1 MTLERA
7 IAGIFV
13 VVCLVYGYTAFV
25 VMEAGLLPFERN
37 MTFLPNVLPKWLSVL
52 GVVVGFVVLVQGGPG
67 AEGEPDPD
75 GINIRRLGQYN
86 LGQAVLL
93 LVLMVA
99 YALSLRPVGFLPAT
113 TLFLVLCAVTLGE
126 RRYVVLI
133 PVSVVSAFLIWY
145 LVQEMLGIFL
155 RPWPGFGW

>member
-7 IAGIFV
+7 IALIFV
-13 VVCLVYGYTAFV
+13 VVCLVYGYTSFV

-52 GVVVGFVVLVQGGPG
+52 GVIVGLAVLIQSRG
-67 AEGEPDPD
+67 APERETDPD
-75 GINIRRLGQYN
+75 DIDVRNLGQYK

-93 LVLMVA
+93 LTLMIT
-99 YALSLRPVGFLPAT
+99 YALSLRPVGFLTAT
-113 TLFLVLCAVTLGE
+113 TLFLMLGAFILGE
-126 RRYVVLI
+126 RRYVILI
-133 PVSVVSAFLIWY
+133 PVSALSAFLIWY

-155 RPWPGFGW
+155 RPWPWFV

>member
-37 MTFLPNVLPKWLSVL
+37 MTFLPNVLPKWLSVI
-52 GVVVGFVVLVQGGPG
+52 GAVVGAAVLVQSGPG
-67 AEGEPDPD
+67 ADAEVEPD
-75 GINIRRLGQYN
+75 GIDVRRLRQYK

-99 YALSLRPVGFLPAT
+99 YALLLRPVGFVATT
-113 TLFLVLCAVTLGE
+113 TLFLVLASAALGE
-126 RRYVVLI
+126 RRFAVLV
-133 PVSVVSAFLIWY
+133 PVSVLAAFLIWC
-145 LVQEMLGIFL
+145 LVQQVLGIFL
-155 RPWPGFGW
+155 RPWPWFV

>member
-7 IAGIFV
+7 IALIFV
-13 VVCLVYGYTAFV
+13 AVCLAYGYTAFV

-52 GVVVGFVVLVQGGPG
+52 GAVVGAAVLVQSRG
-67 AEGEPDPD
+67 APAREAEQDD
-75 GINIRRLGQYN
+75 IDVRNLGQYK

-93 LVLMVA
+93 LVLMTA
-99 YALSLRPVGFLPAT
+99 YALSLRPVGFLTAT
-113 TLFLVLCAVTLGE
+113 TLFLVLGAVILGE
-126 RRYVVLI
+126 RRYAVLV
-133 PVSVVSAFLIWY
+133 PVAVLSAFLIWY

-155 RPWPGFGW
+155 RPWPWFV

>member
-7 IAGIFV
+7 IALIFV
-13 VVCLVYGYTAFV
+13 AVCLAYGYTAFV

-52 GVVVGFVVLVQGGPG
+52 GAVVGAAVLVQSRG
-67 AEGEPDPD
+67 APEREAEQDD
-75 GINIRRLGQYN
+75 IDVRNLGQYK

-93 LVLMVA
+93 LVLMTA
-99 YALSLRPVGFLPAT
+99 YALSLRPVGFLTAT
-113 TLFLVLCAVTLGE
+113 TLFLVLGAVILGE
-126 RRYVVLI
+126 RRYAVLI
-133 PVSVVSAFLIWY
+133 PVAVLSAFLIWY

-155 RPWPGFGW
+155 RPWPWFV

>member
-25 VMEAGLLPFERN
+25 VMEAGLLPFELN

-52 GVVVGFVVLVQGGPG
+52 GVVVGVVVLIQSSPN
-67 AEGEPDPD
+67 ADKKTDPD
-75 GINIRRLGQYN
+75 GIDFRNLLQYK
-86 LGQAVLL
+86 LGQAILL

-99 YALSLRPVGFLPAT
+99 YALLLRPIGFVTAT
-113 TLFLVLCAVTLGE
+113 TLFLFLGAVTLGE
-126 RRYVVLI
+126 RRYVVLV
-133 PVSVVSAFLIWY
+133 PVAVLAAFLIWY
-145 LVQEMLGIFL
+145 LVQEVLGIFL
-155 RPWPGFGW
+155 RPWPWFF

>member
-37 MTFLPNVLPKWLSVL
+37 MTFLPNVLPKWLSIL
-52 GVVVGFVVLVQGGPG
+52 GVLVGMVVLIQSSPN
-67 AEGEPDPD
+67 ADKKTDPD
-75 GINIRRLGQYN
+75 GIDFRNLLQYK
-86 LGQAVLL
+86 LGQAILL

-99 YALSLRPVGFLPAT
+99 YALLLRPIGFVTAT
-113 TLFLVLCAVTLGE
+113 TLFLFLGAVTLGE
-126 RRYVVLI
+126 RRYVVLV
-133 PVSVVSAFLIWY
+133 PVAVLAAFLIWY
-145 LVQEMLGIFL
+145 LVQEVLGIFL
-155 RPWPGFGW
+155 RPWPWFF

>member
-7 IAGIFV
+7 IALIFV
-13 VVCLVYGYTAFV
+13 AVCLAYGYTAFV

-52 GVVVGFVVLVQGGPG
+52 GVIVGLAVIVRSG
-67 AEGEPDPD
+67 ATPARETEQDD
-75 GINIRRLGQYN
+75 IDVRNLRQYK

-93 LVLMVA
+93 LVLMTA
-99 YALSLRPVGFLPAT
+99 YALSLRPVGFLTAT
-113 TLFLVLCAVTLGE
+113 TLFLVLGAFILGE
-126 RRYVVLI
+126 RRYPVLV
-133 PVSVVSAFLIWY
+133 PVAALSAFLIWY

-155 RPWPGFGW
+155 RPWPWFV

>member
-7 IAGIFV
+7 IALIFV
-13 VVCLVYGYTAFV
+13 AVCLAYGYTAFV

-52 GVVVGFVVLVQGGPG
+52 GAVVGAAVLVQSRG
-67 AEGEPDPD
+67 APARETEQDD
-75 GINIRRLGQYN
+75 IDVRNLGQYK

-93 LVLMVA
+93 LVLMTA
-99 YALSLRPVGFLPAT
+99 YALSLRPVGFLTAT
-113 TLFLVLCAVTLGE
+113 TLFLVLGAVILGE
-126 RRYVVLI
+126 RRYAVLI
-133 PVSVVSAFLIWY
+133 PVAVLSAFLIWY

-155 RPWPGFGW
+155 RPWPWFV